1 MDPIFQE
8 KLTDDLDVLMS
19 GEDLGEWVASTVLEW
34 RNHYTANYEKNHDE
48 FYRLWRGIWADED
61 KTRDSERSRLIA
73 PALQQA
79 VEGSVAEIETAS
91 FQGDKIFDIED
102 DVADQDGNDV
112 VLLRKKLHEDF
123 EIAHVRPAIGECLI
137 NAAVFGTG
145 VAEMVVEDHLEL
157 VPATQ
162 QLDEMHQEFG
172 VQPRERPLVR
182 LVPIQPR
189 NFLIDPSATSVDDA
203 LGCCIEEFVPLHKIE
218 ILQEQGVYRDVDIQ
232 TDPSDRDLEAD
243 ISLVDQPADRVKV
256 IRYYGLVP
264 KDLLLDQG
272 VDEMELKSDS
282 AWQEAVVVVANGGEV
297 LKASVNPYMTQ
308 DRPIVAFPW
317 DVVPGRFWG
326 RGICEK
332 GYSAQKAL
340 DAELRARIDS
350 LALTTSP
357 MLAVDS
363 TKVPRGSK
371 LEVRPGR
378 MLLTNGDPKAAI
390 MPFNFGQLN
399 QVSFTQAQSL
409 QMMIQQATGAVDGA
423 QMASNPGTEATASG
437 VAMSLGAVIKRQK
450 RTLVNFQDK
459 FLKPMIKKAAC
470 RYMQFDPENYPVK
483 DYKFSVISSL
493 GVVAR
498 EYEVGQL
505 AQVLQTQQP
514 GTPVHGAIV
523 KAIIE
528 HLNTGSREE
537 IMAVIDQASQP
548 NPQAQQAQQA
558 QQQAQMAL
566 QQAQTAL
573 LGAQAA
579 ESASRAQKYTV
590 EAEVLPK
597 ETFLK
602 YSDVDKDGQV
612 DVGFKDK
619 IELGRMLMEE
629 ERLAVELE
637 ERRAAIQQAQQEAQM
652 KQQEQQQM
660 QQMLQQNQQGMAGV
674 TFEDAE

>member
-1 MDPIFQE
+1 MEPMFQE
-8 KLTDDLDVLMS
+8 KLNDIEHLSS
-19 GEDLGEWVASTVLEW
+19 GQDLGEWVVSQCTEW
-34 RNHYTANYEKNHDE
+34 RNHYTSNFEDLHDE
-48 FYRLWRGIWADED
+48 YYRLWRGKWAEQD
-61 KTRDSERSRLIA
+61 KTRESERCRLIA

-79 VEGSVAEIETAS
+79 VESSVAEIEAAT
-91 FQGDKIFDIED
+91 FQGDKLFDMKD
-102 DVADQDGNDV
+102 DAQDQDPKDVAF
-112 VLLRKKLHEDF
+112 LREKLHEDF
-123 EIAHVRPAIGECLI
+123 DLAQVRPSIGEVLL

-145 VAEMVVEDHLEL
+145 IAEMVVEDHTEL

-162 QLDEMHQEFG
+162 QLDEVHQEFG
-172 VQPRERPLVR
+172 VTQKQRPLVK
-182 LVPIQPR
+182 LIPVQPR
-189 NFLIDPSATSVDDA
+189 NFLIDPSATSIDDA
-203 LGCCIEEFVPLHKIE
+203 LGVAIEEFVPLHRVE
-218 ILQEQGVYRDVDIQ
+218 ILQEQGVYRDEFIQ
-232 TDPSDRDLEAD
+232 TDPADMDLEVD
-243 ISLVDQPADRVKV
+243 LTLVDQPADRVKV

-264 KDLLLDQG
+264 RELLLDQG
-272 VDEMELKSDS
+272 VDEMELKTDS
-282 AWQEAVVVVANGGEV
+282 AYQEAVVVVANGGTV

-308 DRPIVAFPW
+308 DRPVVGFAW
-317 DVVPGRFWG
+317 DTVPGRFWG
-326 RGICEK
+326 RGVCEK

-340 DAELRARIDS
+340 DAELRARIDA
-350 LALTTSP
+350 LALTTHP
-357 MLAVDS
+357 MMAVDS
-363 TKVPRGSK
+363 TRIPRGSK
-371 LEVRPGR
+371 MEVRPGR
-378 MLLTNGDPKAAI
+378 MILTNGDPKAAI
-390 MPFNFGQLN
+390 MPFNFGQLS
-399 QVSFTQAQSL
+399 QVTFAQSQQL
-409 QMMIQQATGAVDGA
+409 QTMVQQATGAVDGA
-423 QMASNPGTEATASG
+423 QMAQNPGSEATASG

-470 RYMQFDPENYPVK
+470 RYMQFAPEEYPVK
-483 DYKFSVISSL
+483 DYKFTVISSL

-514 GTPVHGAIV
+514 GTPAHGAIV

-528 HLNTGSREE
+528 HLNVGSRDE
-537 IMAVIDQASQP
+537 IIATIDQASQP
-548 NPQAQQAQQA
+548 NPQAQQAQQV
-558 QQQAQMAL
+558 QMQAQMAL

-597 ETFLK
+597 ETYLK

-612 DVGFKDK
+612 DPGFKDK

-637 ERRAAIQQAQQEAQM
+637 ERRAAMQQAQQDVQM

-660 QQMLQQNQQGMAGV
+660 QQLLQQNQQGMAGV